1 MASLRKSKRGLSQ
14 VVTTLILLVV
24 SVLLAG
30 IVTYYA
36 TNITMTRTEQESVDI
51 AKAHVWVNGTG
62 GAEAAIVVQCL
73 GGRDVL
79 VDKITVRG
87 VESIWSSNNVYLW
100 RAGTTAITTDLSYA
114 QPNLANNFDPSKTNP
129 WNITIQGSAR
139 QLSKATTDVDLASS
153 YNLVFYVLSPD
164 NIGLDDIGT
173 TVSITIFTVNGQ
185 YIEEV
190 NCESASG
197 S

>member
-1 MASLRKSKRGLSQ
+1 MASLKRRGLSQ

-36 TNITMTRTEQESVDI
+36 TNITMTRTEQEDVDI
-51 AKAHVWVNGTG
+51 SKSHVWVNGTG

-79 VDKITVRG
+79 IDKITVRG
-87 VESIWSSNNVYLW
+87 VTSIWDNVYFND
-100 RAGTTAITTDLSYA
+100 TARSEDLSWIAHEDLVTEGLA
-114 QPNLANNFDPSKTNP
+114 QADDDIP
-129 WNITIQGSAR
+129 
-139 QLSKATTDVDLASS
+139 VESS
-153 YNLVFYVLSPD
+153 GVRIIYVTSPD
-164 NIGLDDIGT
+164 NIDLTDIGT
-173 TVSITIFTVNGQ
+173 PVSITVFTMNGQ
-185 YIEEV
+185 WVEEV
-190 NCESASG
+190 MVEYAG

>member
-1 MASLRKSKRGLSQ
+1 MAQMKLGNRGLSQ

-36 TNITMTRTEQESVDI
+36 TNITMTRTEQENVDI
-51 AKAHVWVNGTG
+51 SKSHVWVNSTG
-62 GAEAAIVVQCL
+62 GAEAGFVVQCL

-79 VDKITVRG
+79 IDKITVRS
-87 VESIWSSNNVYLW
+87 VESGWSDVYIW
-100 RAGTTAITTDLSYA
+100 RAGSTAISDDLSYA
-114 QPNLANNFDPSKTNP
+114 QPAGADFDDDSFNV
-129 WNITIQGSAR
+129 TIQGSAR
-139 QLSKATTDVDLASS
+139 YMVEPLNDVDLASGQTI
-153 YNLVFYVLSPD
+153 VFYVLNPD
-164 NIGLDDIGT
+164 NIGLDDVGT
-173 TVSITIFTVNGQ
+173 TVSITVFTVNGQ

-190 NCESASG
+190 NVEYAG

>member
-1 MASLRKSKRGLSQ
+1 MTKMKLGKRGLSQ

-24 SVLLAG
+24 AVLLAG

-36 TNITMTRTEQESVDI
+36 TNITMTRTEQEDVDI
-51 AKAHVWVNGTG
+51 AKAHVWVNSTG

-87 VESIWSSNNVYLW
+87 VESTWSSNNVYFW
-100 RAGTTAITTDLSYA
+100 RAGTTSITTDLSYA
-114 QPNLANNFDPSKTNP
+114 QPNLANNFDPSASYP
-129 WNITIQGSAR
+129 WNVTIQGSAR

-164 NIGLDDIGT
+164 NIDLDDIGT
-173 TVSITIFTVNGQ
+173 TVSITVFTVNGQ

-190 NCESASG
+190 NVEYAG

>member
-1 MASLRKSKRGLSQ
+1 
-14 VVTTLILLVV
+14 VTTLILLVV

-36 TNITMTRTEQESVDI
+36 TNITMTRTEQEDVDI
-51 AKAHVWVNGTG
+51 SKAHVWVNGSTQVC
-62 GAEAAIVVQCL
+62 AFMVQNL

-79 VDKITVRG
+79 IDKITVRG
-87 VESIWSSNNVYLW
+87 VESSWSDVWYARPSSAPTGDLSVI
-100 RAGTTAITTDLSYA
+100 AESKITGTPTIGGESYAAATTDL
-114 QPNLANNFDPSKTNP
+114 P
-129 WNITIQGSAR
+129 
-139 QLSKATTDVDLASS
+139 VASS
-153 YNLVFYVLSPD
+153 GVALFYIKNPD
-164 NIGLDDIGT
+164 NIDLDDIGT

-190 NCESASG
+190 NVESASG